1 MVKTAVS
8 IRDDTFAAAERLA
21 QELRLSRSEL
31 YSRALETLLEL
42 RREQELRDQI
52 TTAVQATTALDDED
66 LPFVRAGAAAFGS
79 LLERD
84 GNVW

>member
-8 IRDDTFAAAERLA
+8 IRDDTFAAAEQLA
-21 QELRLSRSEL
+21 QELHLSRSEL

-52 TTAVQATTALDDED
+52 TAAVLATPAVDDED
-66 LPFVRAGAAAFGS
+66 EPFVRAGMGAFGA
-79 LLERD
+79 LLAQQD
-84 GNVW
+84 DSW